1 MNYVPWINFILGLW
15 LIISPFLLGYSHVR
29 PAMWN
34 EIIVGVLVLI
44 FSSTVGASLTGRT
57 TSYRTHEQSGRV

>member
-1 MNYVPWINFILGLW
+1 MSYVPWINFILGLW
-15 LIISPFLLGYSHVR
+15 LIISPFLLGYSNVR

-44 FSSTVGASLTGRT
+44 FSSTLGASLTGRT
-57 TSYRTHEQSGRV
+57 TSYRTGEQRGRA

>member
-15 LIISPFLLGYSHVR
+15 LIISSFLLGYSNVR

-44 FSSTVGASLTGRT
+44 FSSTVGASLTNRST
-57 TSYRTHEQSGRV
+57 TYRTGEQRGRA

>member
-15 LIISPFLLGYSHVR
+15 LIISPFLLGYSNVR

-34 EIIVGVLVLI
+34 EMIVGILVLI
-44 FSSTVGASLTGRT
+44 FSSTLGASITSRT
-57 TSYRTHEQSGRV
+57 TSYRSGEQRGRA